1 MAQTTSKPNW
11 KLFYVD
17 YVNKRLIPGDRYP
30 TVKDAT
36 EAVLNAGKVVSKKP
50 IYESETAW
58 LVEIHYPTGEQLTY
72 LIDMLAV

>member
-17 YVNKRLIPGDRYP
+17 YANKRLVPGSRYP

-50 IYESETAW
+50 VYESETAW